1 MNNEPEKRRRGR
13 PRKMEEVEQVAGQEL
28 PLTTFQ
34 SVQDFRSVVFTDK
47 VKMVKEGITK
57 EQLTRLKEIFGLDY
71 DTLSELLSVTNRALH
86 LRKGMDKLNR
96 NISDRLI
103 AIVDIWSL
111 GYDIFG
117 DPIRFHAWLK
127 TPSRNLGNVM
137 PIQLLDTIVGVM
149 EVRSELKRMDGFIL

>member
-1 MNNEPEKRRRGR
+1 MNNVPEKRRRGR
-13 PRKMEEVEQVAGQEL
+13 PRKVAEAEQQEGQDL

-34 SVQDFRSVVFTDK
+34 SVVDFRSVAFTEK
-47 VKMVKEGITK
+47 VGMVRSGITK

-96 NISDRLI
+96 NISDRLV

-111 GYDIFG
+111 GYEIFG
-117 DPIRFHAWLK
+117 DAVRFHEWLR
-127 TPSRNLGNVM
+127 TPSRNLGNVT
-137 PIQLLDTIVGVM
+137 PLESLDTIVGIM
-149 EVRSELKRMDGFIL
+149 EVRSELRRIDGFIL